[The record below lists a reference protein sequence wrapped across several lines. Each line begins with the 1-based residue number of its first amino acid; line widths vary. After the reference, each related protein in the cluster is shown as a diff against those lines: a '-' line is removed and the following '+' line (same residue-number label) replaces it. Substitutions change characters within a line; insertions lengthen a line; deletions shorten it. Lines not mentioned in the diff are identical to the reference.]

1 MSLVDNFNGLWAKHT
16 FMVVPVM
23 ATKEQVRAAGKHYA
37 NIGLRITAIATIGCG
52 ECGCSH
58 RGIHGNSSNSELG
71 YLPLQYG

>member
-1 MSLVDNFNGLWAKHT
+1 MSLVDNFNGLRTKNI

-23 ATKEQVRAAGKHYA
+23 ATKKQIRAAGKHYA
-37 NIGLRITAIATIGCG
+37 NIGLCVTAIATIGCG

-71 YLPLQYG
+71 NLPLQCG

>member
-1 MSLVDNFNGLWAKHT
+1 VCLIYYFNGLRAKNA
-16 FMVVPVM
+16 FVVVPVM
-23 ATKEQVRAAGKHYA
+23 AAKEEVRTAGKHYS
-37 NIGLRITAIATIGCG
+37 NVGLRVTAIATVGCG